1 MVVAGSDREVI
12 KHEISPLAA
21 LAAPA
26 PLRGHSGHLPGPD
39 LTLAPAWLLANKSH
53 ISQQWRGSQRR

>member
-21 LAAPA
+21 LAAP
-26 PLRGHSGHLPGPD
+26 LRGHSGHLPELD